1 MYKFTRKD
9 VEPYLKSYLEICIS
23 LSFFRVPRFQRLF
36 ASCISQNLDMV
47 IDEWKGMSWNLDD
60 ETDLNIEA
68 GVASLYDWH
77 SNFHSMIPDSMET
90 YEA

>member
-1 MYKFTRKD
+1 
-9 VEPYLKSYLEICIS
+9 
-23 LSFFRVPRFQRLF
+23 
-36 ASCISQNLDMV
+36 MV

-77 SNFHSMIPDSMET
+77 TNFHSMIPDSMET
-90 YEA
+90 YEAQQLMMKIEGNKRWQARIQKRSIAYF